1 MSLSLTQYAHR
12 SSKEDLKEAKNLI
25 VEVWGLEPQLI
36 GVVSSDWLLEIVLE
50 GRDVDTGNF
59 VL

>member
-12 SSKEDLKEAKNLI
+12 SSKEDLKEAKDLI
-25 VEVWGLEPQLI
+25 VEVWVLEPQLI
-36 GVVSSDWLLEIVLE
+36 EVVSSDWLLEIVLE